1 MPSKYFQ
8 NYGKP
13 AIEINLI
20 ESLYN
25 EAINIQGFSGYYIP
39 NTNDE
44 ARDLIYGDDPLKKF
58 TVAYKLDMYLLNT
71 MDYGDEQ
78 DFFSKFGLEVRNQT
92 KIQFTFKEFLK
103 QTKKEYDRPREG
115 DLIFLPFFK
124 DTGELF
130 EIKFVNTSKDLYTLG
145 RPKPYYYEISLEP
158 FKYND
163 ENIQTGIDDID
174 IIDDIFAYKTTL
186 QLIKGSGN
194 FIKEE
199 SVIQIQPDLSATG
212 NVISWDPDNLVLTL
226 INVKGDFSNTLS
238 SNVVGTIS
246 LSEYTLKSD
255 TDDIQTIP
263 FDNSNIDKEFSSI
276 LDPSSTNEFGNIF
289 DNFNLNN

>member
-1 MPSKYFQ
+1 MPSKYFT
-8 NYGKP
+8 NYQT
-13 AIEINLI
+13 AIESSLI
-20 ESLYN
+20 EDLYN
-25 EAINIQGFSGYYIP
+25 EAIKIQGFSGYYLS
-39 NTNDE
+39 NDNE
-44 ARDLIYGDDPLKKF
+44 KARDLIYGDDPLKVFKK
-58 TVAYKLDMYLLNT
+58 YYILDMYLVNT

-78 DFFSKFGLEVRNQT
+78 DFFSKFGLEVRNNI
-92 KIQFTFKEFLK
+92 KIQFTAREFANKLANK
-103 QTKKEYDRPREG
+103 YPRPREG
-115 DLIFLPFFK
+115 DLIFIPFMK

-276 LDPSSTNEFGNIF
+276 LNPSSTNEFGNIF